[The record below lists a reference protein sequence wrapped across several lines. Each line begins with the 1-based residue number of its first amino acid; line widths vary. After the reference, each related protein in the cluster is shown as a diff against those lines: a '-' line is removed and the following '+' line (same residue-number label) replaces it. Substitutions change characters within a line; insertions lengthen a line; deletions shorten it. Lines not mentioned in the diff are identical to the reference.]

1 MEKIRKLLGLGV
13 IVSVLAIWAIAGCG
27 GEQEERQS
35 AKLPDA
41 AEALPLLEQVPE
53 NTQVLV
59 KFEGLEELYAQ
70 FAVTQNSVL
79 GVSVEQK
86 DIDRM
91 NTALGFNLLNLQEV
105 GQAGFDPAKPI
116 CLAVSNIRVNA
127 AETRQTDFDILALL
141 PVSDGEAAMNTLRAA
156 LEKENVVVAEAEK
169 NGRSYLKWR
178 YPEAEGAMAVKDEY
192 LYMAV
197 NSDNDPQAFLDS
209 AMENNASLADAEAFQ
224 EVAADTDF
232 TRGLAAYFNIA
243 DIVEANAEQ
252 IGQAAAGGSDS
263 AAETRQMIQSLKQY
277 SAGTMTADFGSPDFT
292 LDTIVS
298 LVPDA
303 DIKKVWSPDRINR
316 DKVLGIADP
325 AALLLSFGADMMQY
339 YEMIT
344 DIMPPE
350 QFASVAGR
358 MQEFK
363 QNSGIDPETELLG
376 NLSGSMNLAL
386 YDGASITLMNYN
398 ALFTAGVKDE
408 RVMENVIEKFIKVLP
423 PDKQAMISRRE
434 VGGTDAYV
442 INAGFTQV
450 YMGID
455 DNKFIIASGKPLYE
469 KALGGKKDQ
478 GFAANLVDDQL
489 KRSIMGQRN
498 LFYLNMDEVVKTVN
512 NFAMFLMESAG
523 GEQKFRERLHAA
535 GKFNYVLATSE
546 LEKDLV
552 KSMFTIKTR
561 FTEPFFVET
570 ARMVDD
576 LQQ

>member
-1 MEKIRKLLGLGV
+1 MKKIRVLSCVVLV
-13 IVSVLAIWAIAGCG
+13 FSMLAIAACSGD
-27 GEQEERQS
+27 GEDSQS
-35 AKLPDA
+35 AGLPPA
-41 AEALPLLEQVPE
+41 AEQLPLLEMVPE
-53 NTQVLV
+53 NTQMLL
-59 KFEGLEELYAQ
+59 KFEDLENLYGQ
-70 FAVTQNSVL
+70 LAVSQDSVL

-86 DIDRM
+86 EIDRM
-91 NTALGFNLLNLQEV
+91 NAALGFNLLELKEV
-105 GQAGFDPAKPI
+105 RQAGFDTAQPF
-116 CLAVSNIRVNA
+116 CLAISNLQVNA
-127 AETRQTDFDILALL
+127 ADSRQTDFDVLALL
-141 PVSDGEAAMNTLRAA
+141 PVSDGETAMNTLRAA

-169 NGRSYLKWR
+169 NGQSYLKWR
-178 YPEAEGAMAVKDEY
+178 YPEAEGAMTVKDAY

-209 AMENNASLADAEAFQ
+209 AMESSTSLADAQAFQ

-243 DIVEANAEQ
+243 DMVEANAEQ
-252 IGQAAAGGSDS
+252 IRQAAAGGSDS
-263 AAETRQMIQSLKQY
+263 AAETREMLQTLKQY
-277 SAGTMTADFGSPDFT
+277 SAGTMTAEFGSPDFT

-303 DIKKVWSPDRINR
+303 EIKKVWSPDRINR
-316 DKVLGIADP
+316 DKILSISDP
-325 AALLLSFGADMMQY
+325 AALLLSFGVDMRQY

-344 DIMPPE
+344 DMIPPE
-350 QFASVAGR
+350 QSASVADR
-358 MQEFK
+358 MQKFED
-363 QNSGIDPETELLG
+363 NSGIDPETELLD

-398 ALFTAGVKDE
+398 ALFTAGVNDAN
-408 RVMENVIEKFIKVLP
+408 VMENVIEKFIQLLP

-442 INAGFTQV
+442 INAGVTQV

-455 DNKFIIASGKPLYE
+455 DNKFMVASAKPLYE
-469 KALGGKKDQ
+469 KAIDGKKDQ
-478 GFAANLVDDQL
+478 GFAAALADAQL
-489 KRSIMGQRN
+489 KESITGKRN
-498 LFYLNMDEVVKTVN
+498 IFYLNIDEVVKTVN

-523 GEQKFRERLHAA
+523 GEQQFRQKLDAA
-535 GKFNYVLATSE
+535 GKFEYILATSE
-546 LEKDLV
+546 LENDLV
-552 KSMFTIKTR
+552 KSMLTIKTR

>member
-1 MEKIRKLLGLGV
+1 MKKTRILACVVL
-13 IVSVLAIWAIAGCG
+13 IISMLAIAACSGNGDDKSSAG
-27 GEQEERQS
+27 
-35 AKLPDA
+35 LPPA
-41 AEALPLLEQVPE
+41 AEQLPMLNRVPE

-59 KFEGLEELYAQ
+59 KFEGLETLYAQ

-86 DIDRM
+86 EIDRM
-91 NTALGFNLLNLQEV
+91 NAALGFNLLDLQEV

-127 AETRQTDFDILALL
+127 ADSRQTDLDILVLL
-141 PVSDGEAAMNTLRAA
+141 PVSDSEAAMNTLRAA

-197 NSDNDPQAFLDS
+197 NADNDPQALLDS
-209 AMENNASLADAEAFQ
+209 AMESSTSLADAQAFQ

-243 DIVEANAEQ
+243 DMVEANADQ
-252 IGQAAAGGSDS
+252 IRQAAAGGSDS
-263 AAETRQMIQSLKQY
+263 AAETQEMLQTLKQY
-277 SAGTMTADFGSPDFT
+277 SAGTMTAEFGSPDFT

-316 DKVLGIADP
+316 DKILSIADP

-408 RVMENVIEKFIKVLP
+408 GVMENVIEKLIKLLP
-423 PDKQAMISRRE
+423 QDKQAMISRRQ

-442 INAGFTQV
+442 INAGVTQV

-455 DNKFIIASGKPLYE
+455 DNKFMIASGKPLYE
-469 KALGGKKDQ
+469 KALDGKKDQ
-478 GFAANLVDDQL
+478 GFAAGLADDQL
-489 KRSIMGQRN
+489 KESITGKRN
-498 LFYLNMDEVVKTVN
+498 IFYLNMDEVVKTVN
-512 NFAMFLMESAG
+512 NFAMFFMESAG
-523 GEQKFRERLHAA
+523 GEQKFRERLEAA
-535 GKFNYVLATSE
+535 GKFEYILATSE

-552 KSMFTIKTR
+552 KSMLTIKTR

>member
-1 MEKIRKLLGLGV
+1 MKKMRL
-13 IVSVLAIWAIAGCG
+13 VSCVVLIISMLAIAACSGDGEDKGSAG
-27 GEQEERQS
+27 
-35 AKLPDA
+35 LPPA
-41 AEALPLLEQVPE
+41 AEQLPLLEMVPE

-59 KFEGLEELYAQ
+59 KFEGLENLYGQ
-70 FAVTQNSVL
+70 LAVSQNSVL

-86 DIDRM
+86 EIDRI
-91 NTALGFNLLNLQEV
+91 NAALGFNLMDLEQV
-105 GQAGFDPAKPI
+105 RQAGFDTAQPF
-116 CLAVSNIRVNA
+116 CLAIPNLQLDA
-127 AETRQTDFDILALL
+127 ADSRQTDFDVLALL
-141 PVSDGEAAMNTLRAA
+141 PVSDGETAMNTLRAA
-156 LEKENVVVAEAEK
+156 LEKENVLVAEAEK

-178 YPEAEGAMAVKDEY
+178 YPEAEGAMAVKDQY
-192 LYMAV
+192 LCMAV

-209 AMENNASLADAEAFQ
+209 LLENNASLADSKTFR

-243 DIVEANAEQ
+243 GMVEANAEQ
-252 IGQAAAGGSDS
+252 IRQAAASGSDS
-263 AAETRQMIQSLKQY
+263 AAETQEMLQTLRQY
-277 SAGTMTADFGSPDFT
+277 SAGTMTAEFGSPDFT

-316 DKVLGIADP
+316 DKVLSIADP
-325 AALLLSFGADMMQY
+325 AAFLLSFGVDMRQY

-344 DIMPPE
+344 DMLPPE
-350 QFASVAGR
+350 QYATVASR
-358 MQEFK
+358 MKEFER
-363 QNSGIDPETELLG
+363 NSGIDPETELLD

-398 ALFTAGVKDE
+398 ALFTAGVNDAKVMKD
-408 RVMENVIEKFIKVLP
+408 VIEKFIKLLP
-423 PDKQAMISRRE
+423 PDKQSMISRRQ

-442 INAGFTQV
+442 INAGVTQV

-455 DNKFIIASGKPLYE
+455 DETFMISSGKPLYE
-469 KALGGKKDQ
+469 KALDGKKDQ
-478 GFAANLVDDQL
+478 GFAASLADDRL
-489 KRSIMGQRN
+489 KESITGKRN
-498 LFYLNMDEVVKTVN
+498 IFYLNIDEVVKTVN

-523 GEQKFRERLHAA
+523 GEQQFRQKLDAA
-535 GKFNYVLATSE
+535 GKFKYILATSE
-546 LEKDLV
+546 LENDLV
-552 KSMFTIKTR
+552 KSMLTIQTR